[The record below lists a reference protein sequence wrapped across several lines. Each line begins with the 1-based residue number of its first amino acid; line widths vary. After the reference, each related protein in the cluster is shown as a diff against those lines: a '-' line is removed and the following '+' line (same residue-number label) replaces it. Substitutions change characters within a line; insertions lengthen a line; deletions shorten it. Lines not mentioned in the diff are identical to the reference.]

1 MFIYM
6 KVDSA
11 MMQSIIDNDPMGRY
25 LNAYMAAFIIALEG
39 VFSGLLVSFV
49 LINYVDTDDVNE
61 SVVDQD
67 LKA

>member
-1 MFIYM
+1 
-6 KVDSA
+6 